1 MQKKDDNVTNAADLQ
16 PLVDAPREDL
26 GTEYKAWLDLS
37 QNDGR
42 ATLAKAA
49 IALANHGGGFVVLG
63 FDEQGESLISAQRP
77 EGIPEVTQDAVNAA
91 VRRFATPEF
100 HCEVHLIES
109 AASGVEHP
117 VVCVPGD
124 QTEPVMSKRD
134 CDGVIARNRC
144 YIRKPGP
151 RSEEPQSSE
160 EWRTLINRCVRAS
173 REDMLE
179 SIRSIVSGR
188 VDAVE
193 SPPNVK
199 AELTQFSAAANGRW
213 QELSAVLPESS
224 PSRFPDGFYEMGFA
238 LIGNDPAQNLAVVQN
253 RLQQAR
259 RIRMTGWGP
268 FLELNRQEWQPY
280 PHDGMVE
287 AWVGRPVEERVL
299 EHEPAHSDFW
309 RVDRS
314 GKLYTIRGYSEDGL
328 ESTPPGQVID
338 VTMPVWRVGEATYFA
353 LRYAEQFEDV
363 EAMAIRVRF
372 TGLNE
377 RTLTSVTGRRMM
389 MDYRISRTDEVL
401 LETTASLAQLRDN
414 MVEVIH
420 GLLTPLYEVFNF
432 FHLSQALVEEELE
445 HMRHGR
451 I

>member
-1 MQKKDDNVTNAADLQ
+1 MTNAADLQ
-16 PLVDAPREDL
+16 PLVDIPREDL
-26 GTEYKAWLDLS
+26 GAEYKAWLDLS
-37 QNDGR
+37 ETAGR

-63 FDEQGESLISAQRP
+63 FDEEGENLISTHRP
-77 EGIPEVTQDAVNAA
+77 KGIPEISQDAVNSAI
-91 VRRFATPEF
+91 RRFATPEF
-100 HCEVHLIES
+100 HCEVNFIES
-109 AASGVEHP
+109 AISGAEHP

-134 CDGVIARNRC
+134 CNGVIARNRC

-160 EWRTLINRCVRAS
+160 EWRMLINRCVRAS

-193 SPPNVK
+193 PPPDVH
-199 AELTQFSAAANGRW
+199 AELTQFSTAANDRW
-213 QELSAVLPESS
+213 QELSAELPEDS
-224 PSRFPDGFYEMGFA
+224 PSRFPDGFYEMGFT
-238 LIGNDPAQNLAVVQN
+238 LIGSELVQNLGEIQN

-268 FLELNRQEWQPY
+268 FLEMNRQEWQPY
-280 PHDGMVE
+280 PHEGMVE

-299 EHEPAHSDFW
+299 ADEPAHSDFW

-314 GKLYTIRGYSEDGL
+314 GNLYTIRGYSEDGL
-328 ESTPPGQVID
+328 ESTAPGQVID
-338 VTMPVWRVGEATYFA
+338 VTIPVWRVGEATYFA

-363 EAMAIRVRF
+363 EAVAFRIRF
-372 TGLNE
+372 TGLNG
-377 RTLTSVTGRRMM
+377 RTLTSVTGRRLM

-401 LETTASLAQLRDN
+401 LETTASITQLRDN
-414 MVEVIH
+414 MAEVIH
-420 GLLTPLYEVFNF
+420 GLLVPLYEVFNF
-432 FHLSQALVEEELE
+432 FILPQTLVEEELE
-445 HMRHGR
+445 RMRQGR
-451 I
+451 F

>member
-1 MQKKDDNVTNAADLQ
+1 MTNAADLQ
-16 PLVDAPREDL
+16 PLVDSPREDL
-26 GTEYKAWLDLS
+26 GAEYKAWLDLS

-63 FDEQGESLISAQRP
+63 FEEQGENLISTERP
-77 EGIPEVTQDAVNAA
+77 EGTPEVTQDVVNG
-91 VRRFATPEF
+91 VIRRFATPEF
-100 HCEVHLIES
+100 HCEVHFVQS
-109 AASGVEHP
+109 AASGAEHP

-134 CDGVIARNRC
+134 CDGVIMRNRC

-160 EWRTLINRCVRAS
+160 EWRALINRCVRAS

-179 SIRSIVSGR
+179 AIRSIVSGR

-193 SPPNVK
+193 PPPDVQE
-199 AELTQFSAAANGRW
+199 ALDQFSAAANGRW
-213 QELSAVLPESS
+213 QELSASLPENS
-224 PSRFPDGFYEMGFA
+224 PSRFPNGFYEMGFA
-238 LIGNDPAQNLAVVQN
+238 LIGNDPAQNLAKIQE

-268 FLELNRQEWQPY
+268 FLELNRNEWQPY

-287 AWVGRPVEERVL
+287 AWVGRPVAERTL
-299 EHEPAHSDFW
+299 AENPSHSDFW
-309 RVDRS
+309 RVDRF
-314 GKLYTIRGYSEDGL
+314 GKLYTIRGYTEDGL
-328 ESTPPGQVID
+328 ETTPAGQVID
-338 VTMPVWRVGEATYFA
+338 VTLPVWRVGEAMYFA

-363 EAMAIRVRF
+363 EAIAIRVRF

-377 RTLTSVTGRRMM
+377 RRLTSITGQRMM

-401 LETTASLAQLRDN
+401 LETTASLVQLRDN

-420 GLLTPLYEVFNF
+420 SLLIPLYEVFNF
-432 FHLSQALVEEELE
+432 FPLSQALVEEELE
-445 HMRHGR
+445 RMKQGR
-451 I
+451 F